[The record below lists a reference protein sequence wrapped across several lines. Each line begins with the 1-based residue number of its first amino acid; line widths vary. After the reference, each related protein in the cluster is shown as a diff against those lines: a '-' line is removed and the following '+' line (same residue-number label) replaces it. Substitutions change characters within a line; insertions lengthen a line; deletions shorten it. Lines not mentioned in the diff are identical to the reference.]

1 MEGLLISKIGFD
13 LINHEG
19 NLNIGY
25 EDIVLISRKCKF
37 SNCSHT
43 NEPHCAVKKAIS
55 DGTLSEKVVNSYYR
69 DVNEAQYVFKQ
80 RNKTKALD
88 YMKQLKLFQ
97 KN

>member
-1 MEGLLISKIGFD
+1 MGFD
-13 LINHEG
+13 LIEHKG
-19 NLNIGY
+19 NFDFGY
-25 EDIVLISRKCKF
+25 GDIAGISRKCKF

-55 DGTLSEKVVNSYYR
+55 DGILSEEIFNSFYR
-69 DVNEAQYVFKQ
+69 DLNEAHYVSKQ
-80 RNKTKALD
+80 SNKTKAID

>member
-25 EDIVLISRKCKF
+25 EDIVDISRNCKF

-43 NEPHCAVKKAIS
+43 NEPHCAVKKSMS
-55 DGTLSEKVVNSYYR
+55 DGILSEEIFKNYYR
-69 DVNEAQYVFKQ
+69 HLNEAQYVSKQ
-80 RNKTKALD
+80 RNKTKAIE

>member
-1 MEGLLISKIGFD
+1 VEGLIISKIGFD
-13 LINHEG
+13 LINHED
-19 NLNIGY
+19 NFDFGY
-25 EDIVLISRKCKF
+25 EDIADISRRCKF

-55 DGTLSEKVVNSYYR
+55 DGILSEEIFNNYYR
-69 DVNEAQYVFKQ
+69 DINEAQYVSAQ
-80 RNKTKALD
+80 RNKTKAID

>member
-55 DGTLSEKVVNSYYR
+55 DGTLSEEVVNSYYR
-69 DVNEAQYVFKQ
+69 DVNEAQYVSAQ
-80 RNKTKALD
+80 SNKTKAID